1 MPETGGAFLFSF
13 PSGLFTPED
22 FNEQHQLVAQ
32 TAEAFALQ
40 EVLPRSEAIEH
51 QDFAVTRDLLNQA
64 AQLGLTSV
72 DVPETYGGQEM
83 DFISSAIVA
92 DHIAKQGSFSVS
104 FSAHVGIGTLPIL
117 YFGTEEQK
125 RRYLPR
131 LASGEWVGAYAL
143 SESSSGSD
151 AMAIHARADLS
162 ADGRHWRL
170 NGEKM
175 WITNGGFADLFTV
188 FAKVSGEQFTCFL
201 VERSFPGVETGAE
214 EKKLGIKGSSTRPLI
229 LRDAEVPVENVLGEI
244 GKGHVIAFN
253 ILNVGRFKL
262 GAACVGGARR
272 VLQEML
278 GYVGQRQAFGKPLTA
293 FPLVQQMIADTVLGI
308 YGCESA
314 VYRTVGMIAA
324 RLEGIR
330 HDSLDAAL
338 QIRRALE
345 EFAVECSIIKVQG
358 SEMLDRAVDTNVQ
371 AHGGFGFVQEYS
383 AERAYRDSRVN
394 RIFEGTN
401 EINRLL
407 ITGMLLR
414 RVQKGELPLMKAI
427 QQVSNEVLAAPAPL
441 PEDNA
446 PVQVENAR
454 KLCLLL
460 AGAAFQKYQE
470 KLSDEQEVLAG
481 LSDLL
486 IEVYVLQSA
495 LARARKQQD
504 GWRPDPAAWPLPEML
519 AQVIVSEGLDRIELI
534 ARRISAA
541 VTDGDALRTQMAVLR
556 RLLKRDPLDVISLRR
571 RIAQAAIA
579 AGRYP
584 V

>member
-1 MPETGGAFLFSF
+1 MPEGGGTFLFSF

-22 FNEQHQLVAQ
+22 FDEQHQLVAQ
-32 TAEAFALQ
+32 TAEEFALQ
-40 EVLPRSEAIEH
+40 EVLPRSEEIEH
-51 QDFAVTRDLLNQA
+51 QEFAITRDLLSQA

-72 DVPETYGGQEM
+72 DVPEAYGGQEM

-92 DHIAKQGSFSVS
+92 DRIAKQGSFSVS

-272 VLQEML
+272 VLGEML
-278 GYVGQRQAFGKPLTA
+278 GYVSQRQAFGKPLTA

-324 RLEGIR
+324 RLEDIR
-330 HDSLDAAL
+330 HDSADAAL

-345 EFAVECSIIKVQG
+345 EFAVECSIIKVEG
-358 SEMLDRAVDTNVQ
+358 SEMLDRAVDTNIQ
-371 AHGGFGFVQEYS
+371 AHGGYGFVQEYS

-414 RVQKGELPLMKAI
+414 RAQKGELPLMKAI
-427 QQVSNEVLAAPAPL
+427 QQVSNEVMSAPAPL
-441 PEDNA
+441 PEDAA
-446 PVQVENAR
+446 PAQVESAR
-454 KLCLLL
+454 KLSLLL
-460 AGAAFQKYQE
+460 AGAAFQKYRE

-486 IEVYVLQSA
+486 IEVYVMQSA
-495 LARARKQQD
+495 LARARKRRD
-504 GWRPDPAAWPLPEML
+504 GWRPDSASWALPEML
-519 AQVIVSEGLDRIELI
+519 AQVIVSEGLDRVETI
-534 ARRISAA
+534 ARRLSAA
-541 VTDGDALRTQMAVLR
+541 VSEGDALRTQMAVVR
-556 RLLKRDPLDVISLRR
+556 RLLKREPIDVIGLRR
-571 RIAQAAIA
+571 RIAQAAVA

-584 V
+584 F

>member
-1 MPETGGAFLFSF
+1 MPESGGAFLFAF
-13 PSGLFTPED
+13 PSGLFAPED

-51 QDFAVTRDLLNQA
+51 QDFAVTRDLLSQA

-72 DVPETYGGQEM
+72 DVPEAYGGQEM

-92 DHIAKQGSFSVS
+92 DRIAKQGSFSVS

-125 RRYLPR
+125 QRYLPR

-162 ADGRHWRL
+162 PDGRHWRL

-188 FAKVSGEQFTCFL
+188 FAKVDGDKFTCFL
-201 VERSFPGVETGAE
+201 VERTFPGVETGAE

-272 VLQEML
+272 VLSEML

-314 VYRTVGMIAA
+314 VYRTVGMIAE

-330 HDSLDAAL
+330 HDSPDAAV

-371 AHGGFGFVQEYS
+371 AHGGYGFVQEYS

-414 RVQKGELPLMKAI
+414 RAQKNELPLMKAI
-427 QQVSNEVLAAPAPL
+427 QQVSAEIMGAPAPL
-441 PEDNA
+441 PEDA
-446 PVQVENAR
+446 TPVQVENAR

-460 AGAAFQKYQE
+460 AGAAFQKYRD

-486 IEVYVLQSA
+486 IEVYVMQSA
-495 LARARKQQD
+495 LARARKRPD
-504 GWRPDPAAWPLPEML
+504 GWSPDAAAWTLPEML
-519 AQVIVSEGLDRIELI
+519 AQVIVSEGLDRIETI
-534 ARRISAA
+534 ARRLSAVVA
-541 VTDGDALRTQMAVLR
+541 EGDALRTQMTVLR
-556 RLLKRDPLDVISLRR
+556 RLLKRDPVDAISLRR
-571 RIAQAAIA
+571 RIAQAAVA
-579 AGRYP
+579 AGRHP